1 MCDECKKHGYPS
13 PVYEVST
20 GDPGDILVRIDA
32 APDALL
38 DSSGK
43 ISASSR
49 ETVNEAVNE
58 TINDLIIR
66 AVKSNPRIRRQR
78 LLKLIPSMTLSTLTR
93 RLSELSSQIEF
104 KGAPKAGVYYI
115 K

>member
-13 PVYEVST
+13 PVYEVSA

-49 ETVNEAVNE
+49 ETVNETV
-58 TINDLIIR
+58 NDLIIR